1 MNIIKITCDVARYS
15 ENYDRFPDGTFDIA
29 ILTGDFNTELTD
41 LFKLVKTPYTP
52 TKGDKIYFLPG
63 VNIPRVKFKN
73 VCVEHGIKTIRDIEQ
88 ATVIFGSKKSL
99 CDITTTHW
107 SYKCKTSDFKDFIKL
122 YEADI
127 DDHSLE
133 KIENALEY
141 YEQEYIAIDY
151 NLKDWICNKV
161 SGGNSFPYSER
172 LSMIKDEYAD
182 LFNSLLDKEILDE
195 SSVMNVLNGED
206 ATEIDKDMFEHLS
219 EMFESSDNDNHVLA
233 MEIMANCK
241 YVESLIYLEMLFY
254 KYAGRISDKHTKN
267 HVNFKSL
274 LGYLEKDKS
283 YLGTDIDD
291 IAKSLENKD
300 QFTTDKIEI
309 IMEYLSKDIQNTGN
323 STYFT
328 VKTITVHPDHIA
340 NLGSNYTYEVQK
352 DYVPTL
358 VEKPITEEEIDK
370 IPIQIEAVIE
380 EQESEF
386 TVEDTLEEEVEEVVE
401 EELTIEPKSNNN
413 QIKTNDTNDFDWF

>member
-15 ENYDRFPDGTFDIA
+15 ENYDRFPDGTFDID
-29 ILTGDFNTELTD
+29 ILTGNFDTEVTD
-41 LFKLVKTPYTP
+41 LFNLVKKPYTP
-52 TKGDKIYFLPG
+52 SKGDKIYFLPG

-99 CDITTTHW
+99 CDITTSHW

-127 DDHSLE
+127 DNHSLE
-133 KIENALEY
+133 KIENAFEY
-141 YEQEYIAIDY
+141 YDQEFIAIDY
-151 NLKDWICNKV
+151 NLKDWIANKV
-161 SGGNSFPYSER
+161 SGGNSFPYSQR

-182 LFNSLLDKEILDE
+182 LFNSLLNKEILDE
-195 SSVMNVLNGED
+195 SCVMNVLNGED
-206 ATEIDKDMFEHLS
+206 ATEIDKEMFEHLS

-300 QFTTDKIEI
+300 QFTTDKLEI
-309 IMEYLSKDIQNTGN
+309 IMEYLSKDIQNSGDTK
-323 STYFT
+323 YFT
-328 VKTITVHPDHIA
+328 VKTITVHPDYIA

-358 VEKPITEEEIDK
+358 VENPITEEEIEE

-386 TVEDTLEEEVEEVVE
+386 TVEDTLEEEVVTNLDNICDKPE
-401 EELTIEPKSNNN
+401 SNNN

>member
-15 ENYDRFPDGTFDIA
+15 ENYDRFPDGTFDID
-29 ILTGDFNTELTD
+29 ILTGNFDTEVTD
-41 LFKLVKTPYTP
+41 LFNLVKKPYTP
-52 TKGDKIYFLPG
+52 SKGDKIYFLPG

-99 CDITTTHW
+99 CDITTSHW

-127 DDHSLE
+127 DNHSLE

-141 YEQEYIAIDY
+141 YDQEFIAIDY
-151 NLKDWICNKV
+151 NLKDWVSNKV

-182 LFNSLLDKEILDE
+182 LFNSLLNKEILDE
-195 SSVMNVLNGED
+195 SCVMNVLNGED
-206 ATEIDKDMFEHLS
+206 ATEIDKEMFKHLS

-254 KYAGRISDKHTKN
+254 KYAGRIADKHTKN

-283 YLGTDIDD
+283 YLVTDIDD

-300 QFTTDKIEI
+300 QFTTDKLEI
-309 IMEYLSKDIQNTGN
+309 IMEYLSKDIQNTGD
-323 STYFT
+323 SKYFT
-328 VKTITVHPDHIA
+328 VKTITVHPDYIA

-358 VEKPITEEEIDK
+358 VENPITEEEIEE
-370 IPIQIEAVIE
+370 IPIKIEAVIE

-386 TVEDTLEEEVEEVVE
+386 TVEDTLEEEVVTNLDNICDKPE
-401 EELTIEPKSNNN
+401 SNNN

>member
-1 MNIIKITCDVARYS
+1 MNIIKITCDIARYS
-15 ENYDRFPDGTFDIA
+15 ENYDRFPDGTFDID
-29 ILTGDFNTELTD
+29 ILTGNFDTEVTD
-41 LFKLVKTPYTP
+41 LFNLVKKPYTP
-52 TKGDKIYFLPG
+52 SKGDKIYFLPG

-99 CDITTTHW
+99 CDITTSHW

-127 DDHSLE
+127 DNHSLE
-133 KIENALEY
+133 KIENAFEY
-141 YEQEYIAIDY
+141 YDQEFIAIDY
-151 NLKDWICNKV
+151 NLKDWIANKV
-161 SGGNSFPYSER
+161 SGGNSFPYSQR

-182 LFNSLLDKEILDE
+182 LFNSLLNKEILDE
-195 SSVMNVLNGED
+195 SCVMNVLNGED
-206 ATEIDKDMFEHLS
+206 ATEIDKEMFEHLS

-300 QFTTDKIEI
+300 QFTTDKLEI
-309 IMEYLSKDIQNTGN
+309 IMEYLSKDIQNTGD
-323 STYFT
+323 SKYFT
-328 VKTITVHPDHIA
+328 VKTITVHPDYIA

-358 VEKPITEEEIDK
+358 VEKPITEEEIEE

-386 TVEDTLEEEVEEVVE
+386 TVEDSLEEEVVTN
-401 EELTIEPKSNNN
+401 LDNICDEPESNNN

>member
-1 MNIIKITCDVARYS
+1 MNIIKITCDIARYS
-15 ENYDRFPDGTFDIA
+15 ENYDRFPDGTFDID
-29 ILTGDFNTELTD
+29 ILTGNFDTEVTD
-41 LFKLVKTPYTP
+41 LFNLVKKPYTP
-52 TKGDKIYFLPG
+52 SKGDKIYFLPG

-99 CDITTTHW
+99 CDITTSHW

-127 DDHSLE
+127 DNHSLE
-133 KIENALEY
+133 KIENAFEY
-141 YEQEYIAIDY
+141 YDQEFIAIDY
-151 NLKDWICNKV
+151 NLKDWIANKV
-161 SGGNSFPYSER
+161 SGGNSFPYSQR

-182 LFNSLLDKEILDE
+182 LFNSLLNKEILDE
-195 SSVMNVLNGED
+195 SCVMNVLNGED
-206 ATEIDKDMFEHLS
+206 ATEIDKEMFEHLS

-300 QFTTDKIEI
+300 QFTTDKLEI
-309 IMEYLSKDIQNTGN
+309 IMEYLSKDIQNTGD
-323 STYFT
+323 SKYFT
-328 VKTITVHPDHIA
+328 VKTITVHPDYIA

-352 DYVPTL
+352 DYVPIL
-358 VEKPITEEEIDK
+358 VEKPITEEEIEE

-386 TVEDTLEEEVEEVVE
+386 TVEDSLEEEVVTN
-401 EELTIEPKSNNN
+401 LDNICDEPESNNN

>member
-15 ENYDRFPDGTFDIA
+15 ENYDRFPDGTFDID
-29 ILTGDFNTELTD
+29 ILTGNFDTEVTD
-41 LFKLVKTPYTP
+41 LFNLVKKPYTP
-52 TKGDKIYFLPG
+52 SKGDKIYFLPG

-99 CDITTTHW
+99 CDITTSHW

-127 DDHSLE
+127 DNHSLE

-141 YEQEYIAIDY
+141 YDQEFIAIDY
-151 NLKDWICNKV
+151 NLKDWVSNKV
-161 SGGNSFPYSER
+161 SGGNSFPYSQR

-182 LFNSLLDKEILDE
+182 LFNSLLNKEILDE
-195 SSVMNVLNGED
+195 SCVMNVLNGED
-206 ATEIDKDMFEHLS
+206 ATEIDKEMFKHLS

-300 QFTTDKIEI
+300 QFTTDKLEI
-309 IMEYLSKDIQNTGN
+309 IMEYLSKDIQNTGD
-323 STYFT
+323 SKYFT
-328 VKTITVHPDHIA
+328 VKTITVHPDYIA

-358 VEKPITEEEIDK
+358 VENPITEEEIEE
-370 IPIQIEAVIE
+370 IPIKIEAVIE

-386 TVEDTLEEEVEEVVE
+386 TVEDTLEEEVVTNLDNICDKPE
-401 EELTIEPKSNNN
+401 SNNN

>member
-1 MNIIKITCDVARYS
+1 MNIIKITCDIARYS
-15 ENYDRFPDGTFDIA
+15 ENYDRFPDGTFDID
-29 ILTGDFNTELTD
+29 ILTGNFDTEVTD
-41 LFKLVKTPYTP
+41 LFNLVKKPYTP
-52 TKGDKIYFLPG
+52 SKGDKIYFLPG

-99 CDITTTHW
+99 CDITTSHW

-127 DDHSLE
+127 DNHSLE
-133 KIENALEY
+133 KIENAFEY
-141 YEQEYIAIDY
+141 YDQEFIAIDY
-151 NLKDWICNKV
+151 NLKDWIANKV
-161 SGGNSFPYSER
+161 SGGNSFPYSQR

-182 LFNSLLDKEILDE
+182 LFNSLLNKEILDE
-195 SSVMNVLNGED
+195 SCVMNVLNGED
-206 ATEIDKDMFEHLS
+206 ATEIDKEMFEHLS

-300 QFTTDKIEI
+300 QFTTDKLEI
-309 IMEYLSKDIQNTGN
+309 IMEYLSKDIQNTGD
-323 STYFT
+323 SKYFT
-328 VKTITVHPDHIA
+328 VKTITVHPDYIA

-352 DYVPTL
+352 DYVPIL
-358 VEKPITEEEIDK
+358 VENPITEEEIEE

-386 TVEDTLEEEVEEVVE
+386 TVEDTLEEEVVTNLDNICDKPE
-401 EELTIEPKSNNN
+401 SNNN

>member
-1 MNIIKITCDVARYS
+1 
-15 ENYDRFPDGTFDIA
+15 
-29 ILTGDFNTELTD
+29 
-41 LFKLVKTPYTP
+41 
-52 TKGDKIYFLPG
+52 
-63 VNIPRVKFKN
+63 
-73 VCVEHGIKTIRDIEQ
+73 
-88 ATVIFGSKKSL
+88 
-99 CDITTTHW
+99 
-107 SYKCKTSDFKDFIKL
+107 
-122 YEADI
+122 
-127 DDHSLE
+127 
-133 KIENALEY
+133 
-141 YEQEYIAIDY
+141 
-151 NLKDWICNKV
+151 
-161 SGGNSFPYSER
+161 
-172 LSMIKDEYAD
+172 
-182 LFNSLLDKEILDE
+182 
-195 SSVMNVLNGED
+195 MNVLNGED
-206 ATEIDKDMFEHLS
+206 ATEIDKEMFEHLS

-254 KYAGRISDKHTKN
+254 KYAHKISDKHTKN

-274 LGYLEKDKS
+274 LSYLDKDKS
-283 YLGTDIDD
+283 YMGTDIDD

-309 IMEYLSKDIQNTGN
+309 IMQYLSNDIQKTGN
-323 STYFT
+323 SKYFT
-328 VKTITVHPDHIA
+328 VKTITVHPDYIA

-358 VEKPITEEEIDK
+358 VEKPITEEEIEE

-386 TVEDTLEEEVEEVVE
+386 TVEDTLEEEVVTNLDNICDKPEPIIIEKIVEVIKEVVE

>member
-15 ENYDRFPDGTFDIA
+15 ENYDRFPDGTFDID
-29 ILTGDFNTELTD
+29 ILTGNFDTEVTD
-41 LFKLVKTPYTP
+41 LFNLVKKPYTP
-52 TKGDKIYFLPG
+52 SKGDKIYFLPG

-99 CDITTTHW
+99 CDITTSHW

-127 DDHSLE
+127 DNHSLE

-141 YEQEYIAIDY
+141 YDQEYIAIDY
-151 NLKDWICNKV
+151 NLKDWVANKV

-172 LSMIKDEYAD
+172 LSMIKNEYAD
-182 LFNSLLDKEILDE
+182 LFNSLLNKEILDE
-195 SSVMNVLNGED
+195 SCVMNVLNGED
-206 ATEIDKDMFEHLS
+206 ATEIDKEMFEHLS

-300 QFTTDKIEI
+300 QFTTDKLEI

-323 STYFT
+323 SKYFT
-328 VKTITVHPDHIA
+328 VKTITVHPDYIA

-358 VEKPITEEEIDK
+358 VENPITEEEIEE

-386 TVEDTLEEEVEEVVE
+386 TVEDTLEEEVVTNLDNICDKPE
-401 EELTIEPKSNNN
+401 SNNN

>member
-15 ENYDRFPDGTFDIA
+15 ENYDRFPDGTFDID
-29 ILTGDFNTELTD
+29 ILTGNFDTEVTD
-41 LFKLVKTPYTP
+41 LFNLVKKPYTP
-52 TKGDKIYFLPG
+52 SKGDKIYFLPG

-99 CDITTTHW
+99 CDITTSHW

-127 DDHSLE
+127 DNHSLE

-141 YEQEYIAIDY
+141 YDQEFIAIDY
-151 NLKDWICNKV
+151 NLKDWVSNKV

-172 LSMIKDEYAD
+172 LSMIKDDYVN

-195 SSVMNVLNGED
+195 SCVMNVLNGED
-206 ATEIDKDMFEHLS
+206 ATEIDKEMFKHLS

-254 KYAGRISDKHTKN
+254 KYAGRIADKHTKN

-300 QFTTDKIEI
+300 QFTTDKLEI
-309 IMEYLSKDIQNTGN
+309 IMEYLSKDIQNTGD
-323 STYFT
+323 SKYFT
-328 VKTITVHPDHIA
+328 VKTITVHPDYIA

-358 VEKPITEEEIDK
+358 VENPITEEEIEE
-370 IPIQIEAVIE
+370 IPIKIEVVIE

-386 TVEDTLEEEVEEVVE
+386 TVEDTLEEEVVTNLDNICDKPE
-401 EELTIEPKSNNN
+401 SNNN

>member
-15 ENYDRFPDGTFDIA
+15 ENYDRFPDGTFDID
-29 ILTGDFNTELTD
+29 ILTGNFDTEVTD
-41 LFKLVKTPYTP
+41 LFNLVKKPYTP
-52 TKGDKIYFLPG
+52 SKGDKIYFLPG

-99 CDITTTHW
+99 CDITTSHW

-127 DDHSLE
+127 DNHSLE

-141 YEQEYIAIDY
+141 YDQEFIAIDY
-151 NLKDWICNKV
+151 NLKDWVSNKV

-172 LSMIKDEYAD
+172 LSMIKDDYVN

-195 SSVMNVLNGED
+195 SCVMNVLNGED
-206 ATEIDKDMFEHLS
+206 ATEIDKEMFKHLS

-254 KYAGRISDKHTKN
+254 KYAGRIADKHTKN

-300 QFTTDKIEI
+300 QFTTDKLEI
-309 IMEYLSKDIQNTGN
+309 IMEYLSKDIQNTGD
-323 STYFT
+323 SKYFT
-328 VKTITVHPDHIA
+328 VKTITVHPDYIA

-358 VEKPITEEEIDK
+358 VENPITEEEIEE
-370 IPIQIEAVIE
+370 IPIKIEAVIE

-386 TVEDTLEEEVEEVVE
+386 TVEDTLEEEVVTNLDNICDKPE
-401 EELTIEPKSNNN
+401 SNNN

>member
-1 MNIIKITCDVARYS
+1 MNIIKITCDVDRYS
-15 ENYDRFPDGTFDIA
+15 ENYDRFPDGTFDID
-29 ILTGDFNTELTD
+29 ILTGNFDTEVTD
-41 LFKLVKTPYTP
+41 LFNLVKKPYTP
-52 TKGDKIYFLPG
+52 SKGDKIYFLPG

-73 VCVEHGIKTIRDIEQ
+73 VCVEHGVKTIRDIEQ

-99 CDITTTHW
+99 CDITTSHW

-127 DDHSLE
+127 DNHSLE

-141 YEQEYIAIDY
+141 YDQEFIAIDY
-151 NLKDWICNKV
+151 NLKDWVSNKV
-161 SGGNSFPYSER
+161 SGGNSFPYSQR

-182 LFNSLLDKEILDE
+182 LFNSLLNKEILDE
-195 SSVMNVLNGED
+195 SCVMNVLNGED
-206 ATEIDKDMFEHLS
+206 ATEIDKEMFKHLS

-300 QFTTDKIEI
+300 QFTTDKLEI
-309 IMEYLSKDIQNTGN
+309 IMEYLSKDIQNTGD
-323 STYFT
+323 SKYFT
-328 VKTITVHPDHIA
+328 VKTITVHPDYIA

-358 VEKPITEEEIDK
+358 VENPITEEEIEE
-370 IPIQIEAVIE
+370 IPIKIEAVIE

-386 TVEDTLEEEVEEVVE
+386 TVEDTLEEEVVTNLDNICDKPE
-401 EELTIEPKSNNN
+401 SNNN